1 MSSTL
6 RHSDDKIIII
16 ILLVF
21 PAEHM
26 EERSKKRNVHKKN
39 TGLFLIHSAPGVTRN
54 PELADESN

>member
-26 EERSKKRNVHKKN
+26 EERSKKRNVHKKKYR
-39 TGLFLIHSAPGVTRN
+39 FISYSQRPGRD
-54 PELADESN
+54 PEPRISR